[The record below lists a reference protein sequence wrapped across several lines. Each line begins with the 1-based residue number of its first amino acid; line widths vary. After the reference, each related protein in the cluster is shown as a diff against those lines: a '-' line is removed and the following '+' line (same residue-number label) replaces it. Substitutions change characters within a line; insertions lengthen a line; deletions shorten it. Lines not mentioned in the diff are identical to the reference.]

1 MQYRIVQAFNDID
14 REMSILQ
21 EMENQNIPVL
31 LDYIPPHIT
40 EFCPFINLPL
50 DMNLHNISKE
60 YPKHSIVFYKCYKKD
75 DQVDWNP
82 CFYIML
88 RKYLKCIESCQL
100 NLDNDDDCVFLSQ
113 VLDIVISDLS
123 DFDIAYILCSLMK
136 KLYDGST
143 VLSILEYSET
153 LTGIIVNEFLYADI
167 KGGMYN
173 MRLIEL
179 ANVKFNVIDI

>member
-1 MQYRIVQAFNDID
+1 MQYRIVQAFNDIN
-14 REMSILQ
+14 RERDILQ
-21 EMENQNIPVL
+21 EFDNQGVPVL

-40 EFCPFINLPL
+40 DFCPFINLPL
-50 DMNLHNISKE
+50 DTNLHNICKE

-75 DQVDWNP
+75 YEDWNP

-113 VLDIVISDLS
+113 VMDIVISGLS
-123 DFDIAYILCSLMK
+123 DFDIAYILSSLMK
-136 KLYDGST
+136 KLYDGSS

-173 MRLIEL
+173 KRLIEL